1 MGLQRGVDLGFQ
13 FFRYFF
19 SCGGGSVWSCV
30 YDCSLKIR
38 WPGVLLRVGEE
49 FSGVVGGLV
58 YSSSSSRDLL
68 LYPVLSG
75 FGVSPEA

>member
-1 MGLQRGVDLGFQ
+1 M
-13 FFRYFF
+13 
-19 SCGGGSVWSCV
+19 